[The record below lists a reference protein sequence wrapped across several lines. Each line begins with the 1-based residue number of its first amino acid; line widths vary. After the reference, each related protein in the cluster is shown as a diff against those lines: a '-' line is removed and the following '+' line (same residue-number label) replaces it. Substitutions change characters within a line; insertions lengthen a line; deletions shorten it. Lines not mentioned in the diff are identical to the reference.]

1 MRKKRWQRKV
11 VKKMKKNMEEA
22 TTKPEYEVKKNGEN
36 ISKRYISTITD
47 KRRGKENKREK

>member
-11 VKKMKKNMEEA
+11 VKKMEKNMEEA